1 MLSTLRGSIVALIFA
16 LIVVTA
22 ASTGCSGLFED
33 LDDLQFSG
41 SQNQTPNQASAELS
55 SITGESGLPADGESV
70 ATITIELFDSLG
82 DPIAGVTPS
91 FTASGEGNDLLDCG
105 STDETGVA
113 TCGLVSVQPGAK
125 ELSITH
131 PVSVSGDPI
140 VFLPTCDPESAEFG
154 GGEGH
159 ADDPWRICSVEQL
172 ELISDHLSRHFVLL
186 ADLDLSEIENFQPIG
201 DEANPF
207 NGGFDGSFEGLG
219 FTISHLT
226 IDADSDEGFGLFGV
240 IGAGTTVRNVT
251 LQDAHIQGF
260 RRTGALAGTNYGA
273 VRDSCAHGTVDGRRS
288 VGGLVG
294 RNEGAITD
302 SCSSGGVT
310 GSQRSIGGL
319 AGTNAGEIHRSHS
332 SATVSF
338 NDQTGQS
345 IGWTSFNRIGGLVG
359 DNNEGEVTN
368 SFATGRVSGYESV
381 GGLVGQN
388 TYDASISRSYSAG
401 EVTGNDLVGGLV
413 GHSYGQ
419 LHDTYST
426 SQVEGGLRVGGLVG
440 GEHAPSRQPRVRQ

>member
-172 ELISDHLSRHFVLL
+172 ELISDTS
-186 ADLDLSEIENFQPIG
+186 
-201 DEANPF
+201 
-207 NGGFDGSFEGLG
+207 
-219 FTISHLT
+219 
-226 IDADSDEGFGLFGV
+226 
-240 IGAGTTVRNVT
+240 AGT
-251 LQDAHIQGF
+251 L
-260 RRTGALAGTNYGA
+260 
-273 VRDSCAHGTVDGRRS
+273 SCSPTWTSRRS
-288 VGGLVG
+288 
-294 RNEGAITD
+294 RTF
-302 SCSSGGVT
+302 SP
-310 GSQRSIGGL
+310 
-319 AGTNAGEIHRSHS
+319 
-332 SATVSF
+332 SATRPIHSME
-338 NDQTGQS
+338 DLMG
-345 IGWTSFNRIGGLVG
+345 
-359 DNNEGEVTN
+359 
-368 SFATGRVSGYESV
+368 
-381 GGLVGQN
+381 
-388 TYDASISRSYSAG
+388 ASRAWAS
-401 EVTGNDLVGGLV
+401 
-413 GHSYGQ
+413 
-419 LHDTYST
+419 
-426 SQVEGGLRVGGLVG
+426 
-440 GEHAPSRQPRVRQ
+440 PSPT